1 MIASMSLALY
11 ETEYVKERLILPC
24 LLSAAG
30 IFCSAAGVFSVNT
43 DEEGAGWNSNL
54 SALMWGLEKGMY
66 SAVALFVFST
76 FFIVLFLFGGGFLMW
91 KVMLSVLAGLFAG
104 VAIGKATEFFTS
116 FDFGPVISIKDRGI
130 TGPATVVI
138 QGIGVGMIS

>member
-11 ETEYVKERLILPC
+11 EEPEYMKERLYLPT
-24 LLSAAG
+24 LLSSAG

-66 SAVALFVFST
+66 SSVALFVFCT
-76 FFIVLFLFGGGFLMW
+76 FLIALFLFGVGFLMW
-91 KVMLSVLAGLFAG
+91 KVLLSVLAGLFAG
-104 VAIGKATEFFTS
+104 VAIGK
-116 FDFGPVISIKDRGI
+116 
-130 TGPATVVI
+130 
-138 QGIGVGMIS
+138 